1 MQRLMTVILAFLGMV
16 GALAIDTYL
25 PSIPAIGRHFAV
37 GTVAVQQTLSIFLFC
52 FAFMMLFYGTLS
64 DSFGRRPVIMVALG
78 FYVASSLMAAMAPS
92 FGWLL
97 VARALQGLSAGAGSV
112 VGAAMVQDRFSGAQA
127 QKIMSH
133 IMMVFGL
140 APAIAPIFG
149 GWLHV
154 HYGWQATFYFL
165 ALFGSVMWLLVW
177 RVLPESL
184 PVEKRSVFHPGEIGA
199 NYLKV
204 LRHPRFVL
212 LSLTIGMAFGGLSL
226 YIGSAA
232 NFVMEILKLPE
243 TAFGWMFIPLI
254 SGMVLGS
261 AWSGKVAARVAPVRM
276 KWVGFAIMLA
286 GALGGVLYNLFF
298 VADIPWAVLP
308 LMVFTFGLAAAMPA
322 IQMSAF
328 ELFPDNRG
336 LSSSMLSF
344 IQMISFALVSGLVAP
359 LLFGSALKLALGM
372 LGGVILAFICWRL
385 ASLERFAAR
394 PVPNT
399 AHAFPEAIDEQ
410 NRVSVN

>member
-1 MQRLMTVILAFLGMV
+1 MQRVMTVILAFLGMV

-25 PSIPAIGRHFAV
+25 PSIPAIGREFAV
-37 GTVAVQQTLSIFLFC
+37 GPVAVQQTLSIFLFC

-64 DSFGRRPVIMVALG
+64 DSFGRRPVIMVALAV
-78 FYVASSLMAAMAPS
+78 YTVASLGAALAPS
-92 FGWLL
+92 FGALL
-97 VARALQGLSAGAGSV
+97 AARALQGLAAGAGSV
-112 VGAAMVQDRFSGAQA
+112 VGAAMVQDRFKGAEA

-154 HYGWQATFYFL
+154 HFGWRATFYFL
-165 ALFGSVMWLLVW
+165 AIFGCLMWLLVW
-177 RVLPESL
+177 RALPESL
-184 PVEKRSVFHPGEIGA
+184 PLDKRARFHPGEIAA

-204 LRHPRFVL
+204 LINPRFVL
-212 LSLTIGMAFGGLSL
+212 LALTVGMASGGLSL

-232 NFVMEILKLPE
+232 NFVMEILRLPE

-261 AWSGKVAARVAPVRM
+261 AWAGKAAAKVAPVRM
-276 KWVGFAIMLA
+276 KWIGFAIMFA
-286 GALGGVLYNLFF
+286 GAIAGVVHGLLF
-298 VADIPWAVLP
+298 APAIPWSVLP
-308 LMVFTFGLAAAMPA
+308 LMIFTFGLAAAMPA

-344 IQMISFALVSGLVAP
+344 IQMIAFALVSGLVAP
-359 LLFGSALKLALGM
+359 LLFGSALKLASGM
-372 LGGVILAFICWRL
+372 LAGVVLAFVCWRL
-385 ASLERFAAR
+385 SAMKRFAVPAAAASAVDAEVAAVASLERS
-394 PVPNT
+394 
-399 AHAFPEAIDEQ
+399 I
-410 NRVSVN
+410 